1 MEYLI
6 VFFPQ
11 TREVRVDD
19 VPQGKTN
26 VILQLEAGLYDVTLG
41 PPRDFSPVAQT
52 ILLTN
57 TAPAD
62 PYRITF
68 HRLPPSA
75 IPISPGAPA

>member
-6 VFFPQ
+6 VFFPS

-19 VPQGKTN
+19 LAQGKTN
-26 VILQLEAGLYDVTLG
+26 VVLQLEAGLHDVTLG
-41 PPRDFSPVAQT
+41 PPQDFSPVAQT
-52 ILLTN
+52 ILLMN
-57 TAPAD
+57 TAPVD

-75 IPISPGAPA
+75 IPISPGGPP